1 MRILDKY
8 ILKEFSR
15 FFIITFLSFIALFL
29 IVDFFEKIRMF
40 LSNNAS
46 ISQMI
51 SYFIFSIPMIISYIL
66 PPAILLAT
74 LMTFGSLS
82 KFNEITA
89 MKANGINIYR
99 ISLPVFIF
107 AAIMAVFLFYFNE
120 LITPASVQ
128 KTEHIIKIDVQK
140 QKTLGFFKQNE
151 IWYHGENAIYNF
163 KMFDVDK
170 NILRG
175 VTINYLNPDFT
186 LKRRIDAQSAEWKND
201 KWVFYN
207 LLITRFDTKNNP
219 VLEWSK
225 EKVINIPEKPN
236 DFKVMQKDAEK
247 MGYFELRKY
256 VKKIQSEG
264 YDVTKYLVELQGKI
278 AFPLVTLIMVF
289 IAIPFSVRSERSGGV
304 MQSAGIGI
312 FIGFS
317 YWIVHAFSMSLGNSE
332 VLPVF
337 LAAWAAN
344 IFLAPPPQF
353 FFIKSTL
360 KFYKLQF

>member
-1 MRILDKY
+1 LRLLDKY
-8 ILKEFSR
+8 ILKEFLR
-15 FFIITFLSFIALFL
+15 FFVITIVSFVALF
-29 IVDFFEKIRMF
+29 IIIDFFEKIRMF

-46 ISQMI
+46 IFQMA
-51 SYFIFSIPMIISYIL
+51 SYFVYSIPIILSYIL
-66 PPAILLAT
+66 PPAVLLTT
-74 LMTFGSLS
+74 LMTFGSFS

-89 MKANGINIYR
+89 MKANGINLYR
-99 ISLPVFIF
+99 ISLPAIIF

-120 LITPASVQ
+120 LITPAAVQ
-128 KTEHIIKIDVQK
+128 KTEHIVNIEVQK

-151 IWYHGENAIYNF
+151 LWYHGENAIYNF
-163 KMFDVDK
+163 KMFDVNK

-186 LKRRIDAQSAEWKND
+186 LMMRIDAQRAEWKSD
-201 KWVFYN
+201 KWFFYN
-207 LLITRFDTKNNP
+207 LLTTHFDNKNVP

-264 YDVTKYLVELQGKI
+264 YDVTRYLVELQGKI
-278 AFPLVTLIMVF
+278 AFPLITLILVF
-289 IAIPFSVRSERSGGV
+289 IAVPFSLRSERSGGV

-317 YWIVHAFSMSLGNSE
+317 YWIVHAFSMSLGRSGM
-332 VLPVF
+332 LPVF
-337 LAAWAAN
+337 LSAWAAN
-344 IFLAPPPQF
+344 ILFSAAATVL
-353 FFIKSTL
+353 
-360 KFYKLQF
+360 FYRVRT

>member
-1 MRILDKY
+1 MRLLDKY
-8 ILKEFSR
+8 ILKEFLR
-15 FFIITFLSFIALFL
+15 FFVITIVSFIVLFL

-46 ISQMI
+46 IVQMA
-51 SYFIFSIPMIISYIL
+51 SYFVYSIPMILSYIL
-66 PPAILLAT
+66 PPAVLLTT
-74 LMTFGSLS
+74 LMTFGSFS

-99 ISLPVFIF
+99 ISLPAIIF

-120 LITPASVQ
+120 LITPAAVQ
-128 KTEHIIKIDVQK
+128 KTEHIVHVEVQK

-151 IWYHGENAIYNF
+151 LWYHGENAIYNF
-163 KMFDVDK
+163 KMFDVNK

-186 LKRRIDAQSAEWKND
+186 LMMRIDAQSAEWKSD
-201 KWVFYN
+201 KWFFYN
-207 LLITRFDTKNNP
+207 LLTTRFDNNNVP

-225 EKVINIPEKPN
+225 EKVINIPEKPS

-264 YDVTKYLVELQGKI
+264 YDVTRYLVELQGKI
-278 AFPLVTLIMVF
+278 AFPLITLILVF
-289 IAIPFSVRSERSGGV
+289 IAVPFSLRSERSGGV

-317 YWIVHAFSMSLGNSE
+317 YWIVHAFSMSLGRSGM
-332 VLPVF
+332 LPVF
-337 LAAWAAN
+337 LSAWAAN
-344 IFLAPPPQF
+344 ILFSAAAAVL
-353 FFIKSTL
+353 
-360 KFYKLQF
+360 FYRVRT